1 MSEPGPTN
9 PGVHFPPP
17 TLFVVGFL
25 MAVALDR
32 WVFSLRLGGVS
43 RTTLLIAGW
52 VLIVVG
58 MLVLLWALLTFARA
72 RTAIL
77 PSRPARTIV
86 ATGPFRYSRNPMYV
100 AFSAVYI
107 GLALLMSMAWPL
119 LLLPLVLLGL
129 YALVI
134 RREERYLGHAFGD
147 EYAAYRSRVRR
158 WL

>member
-1 MSEPGPTN
+1 MSEPAPTN

-25 MAVALDR
+25 TAVALDR
-32 WVFSLRLGGVS
+32 WVLSLRLGGVS
-43 RTTLLIAGW
+43 RTALLIAGW
-52 VLIVVG
+52 VLIGAG

-77 PSRPARTIV
+77 PSRPARMIV

-100 AFSAVYI
+100 GFSAVYI
-107 GLALLMSMAWPL
+107 GLSLLMSMAWPL
-119 LLLPLVLLGL
+119 LLLPLVLLSL

-134 RREERYLGHAFGD
+134 RREEYYLGHAFGD
-147 EYAAYRSRVRR
+147 EYGAYRSRVRR

>member
-1 MSEPGPTN
+1 VSEPAPTN

-25 MAVALDR
+25 IAVALDR
-32 WVFSLRLGGVS
+32 WILTLRLGGVS
-43 RTTLLIAGW
+43 RTAVVITGW
-52 VLIVVG
+52 VLIVAG
-58 MLVLLWALLTFARA
+58 MLLLLWALLTFARA

-77 PSRPARTIV
+77 PSRPASTIV

-100 AFSAVYI
+100 GFSAVYI
-107 GLALLMSMAWPL
+107 GLSLLMSMAWPL
-119 LLLPLVLLGL
+119 LLLPLVLLSL

-134 RREERYLGHAFGD
+134 RREEYYLGHAFGD

>member
-1 MSEPGPTN
+1 MSEPAPTN
-9 PGVHFPPP
+9 PGVRFPPP
-17 TLFVVGFL
+17 TLFVAGFL
-25 MAVALDR
+25 IGVALDR
-32 WVFSLRLGGVS
+32 WMLSVSLGGVS
-43 RTTLLIAGW
+43 RTALLFAGW
-52 VLIVVG
+52 TLTVAG

-77 PSRPARTIV
+77 PSRPASTIV

-100 AFSAVYI
+100 GFSAIYV
-107 GLALLMSMAWPL
+107 GLSLLMSMAWPL
-119 LLLPLVLLGL
+119 LLLPLVLLSL

-134 RREERYLGHAFGD
+134 RREEHYLGHAFSD

>member
-1 MSEPGPTN
+1 MSAPAPSN

-25 MAVALDR
+25 TAVALDR
-32 WVFSLRLGGVS
+32 WMLSLRLGGAS
-43 RTTLLIAGW
+43 RTALLTAGW
-52 VLIVVG
+52 VLIVAG
-58 MLVLLWALLTFARA
+58 ILVLLWAMLTFARA

-100 AFSAVYI
+100 ALSAIYT

-134 RREERYLGHAFGD
+134 RREEHYLGHAFGD

>member
-1 MSEPGPTN
+1 VSEPAPTN

-25 MAVALDR
+25 IAVALDR

-43 RTTLLIAGW
+43 RTALLIAGW

-100 AFSAVYI
+100 AFSAIYI
-107 GLALLMSMAWPL
+107 GLSLLMSRVWPL

-134 RREERYLGHAFGD
+134 RREEHYLGHAFRD

-158 WL
+158 WV

>member
-1 MSEPGPTN
+1 MSEPAPTN

-25 MAVALDR
+25 IAVALDR
-32 WVFSLRLGGVS
+32 WMLSLRLGGVS
-43 RTTLLIAGW
+43 RNALLIAGW
-52 VLIVVG
+52 VLIVAG

-100 AFSAVYI
+100 AFSAIYI
-107 GLALLMSMAWPL
+107 GLSLLMSMAWPL

-134 RREERYLGHAFGD
+134 RREEHYLGHAFGA

>member
-1 MSEPGPTN
+1 MSEPAPTN

-25 MAVALDR
+25 IAVALDR
-32 WVFSLRLGGVS
+32 RMFSLRLGVS
-43 RTTLLIAGW
+43 RTALLIGGW
-52 VLIVVG
+52 VLIVAG

-100 AFSAVYI
+100 AFSAIYI
-107 GLALLMSMAWPL
+107 GLSLLMSMAWPL

-134 RREERYLGHAFGD
+134 RREEHYLGHAFRD

>member
-1 MSEPGPTN
+1 MSEPAPNN

-25 MAVALDR
+25 IAIALDR
-32 WVFSLRLGGVS
+32 WMISLRLGGVS
-43 RTTLLIAGW
+43 RASLLITGW
-52 VLIVVG
+52 VLIVTG
-58 MLVLLWALLTFARA
+58 LLVLLWALLTFARA

>member
-1 MSEPGPTN
+1 MSEPAPTN
-9 PGVHFPPP
+9 PGVRFPPP

-25 MAVALDR
+25 IAVALDR
-32 WVFSLRLGGVS
+32 WTRSLGLGGGN
-43 RTTLLIAGW
+43 RTALLIAGW
-52 VLIVVG
+52 VLIGAG
-58 MLVLLWALLTFARA
+58 MLVLLWAMLTFARA
-72 RTAIL
+72 RTSIL

-100 AFSAVYI
+100 AFSAIYI
-107 GLALLMSMAWPL
+107 GLSLLMSMAWPL

-134 RREERYLGHAFGD
+134 RREEHYLGHAFGD